1 MNRDKQRQIHR
12 NSLFLQAFVKRILFF
27 LLVTV
32 VVAPGCT
39 QYSRLMKK
47 GTPEEKYAAGLK
59 YFEKKDY
66 LRAAP
71 IFEELIGTYRQKKEA
86 QEVYLLYA
94 YCQFYMDE
102 YGSAAY
108 HFKNFAETY
117 SFHPKREEAAF
128 MAAKCEYHRS
138 LPHELDQTNTKNA
151 IGRLQLFVNQ
161 YPDGKYVEECNQLMD
176 ELRHKLHEKTY
187 RNAMLF
193 LNIGDYKAAMVALS
207 SGVSLYPDIPWKE
220 EMTLAAV
227 KAAFLYAENSV
238 ESMQPERYQKALD
251 MLKSYQEEYRDSG
264 ELKNEAKRLE
274 KKISDKITVN
284 P

>member
-1 MNRDKQRQIHR
+1 MTTNKQSEIRGK
-12 NSLFLQAFVKRILFF
+12 SLSLQAFVKRILFF
-27 LLVTV
+27 LLLIIM
-32 VVAPGCT
+32 VAPGCT
-39 QYSRLMKK
+39 QYARLMKK
-47 GTPEEKYAAGLK
+47 GTPEEKYAAGLR
-59 YFEKKDY
+59 YYEKKDY

-86 QEVYLLYA
+86 QDVYLLYA
-94 YCQFYMDE
+94 YCQFYMHE
-102 YGSAAY
+102 YGSASY

-207 SGVSLYPDIPWKE
+207 SGVNLYPDIPWKE

-227 KAAFLYAENSV
+227 KAAYLYAENSI
-238 ESMQPERYQKALD
+238 EQMQPERYKKALEMLQAYQD
-251 MLKSYQEEYRDSG
+251 EFRDAGALKS
-264 ELKNEAKRLE
+264 EAKRLE
-274 KKISDKITVN
+274 KKITDKISVN